1 MTYAYRLKER
11 DLSII
16 AWLVVGAIAGF
27 IASRLVPGDEGYGV
41 IGGLIAGIV
50 GAMLGGFVFGAL
62 TNTDWTTGIDIP
74 TLIAAIVGAIVVV
87 FLWNMIARRQGGST
101 AV

>member
-1 MTYAYRLKER
+1 MGL
-11 DLSII
+11 I

-27 IASRLVPGDEGYGV
+27 VASKVVPGDEGYGP

-50 GAMLGGFVFGAL
+50 GAFLGGWLFSLL
-62 TNTDWTTGIDIP
+62 TNKEDWLTGIDI
-74 TLIAAIVGAIVVV
+74 TTILAAIVGAIIVVYA
-87 FLWNMIARRQGGST
+87 WNLISKRSGNR

>member
-1 MTYAYRLKER
+1 M
-11 DLSII
+11 SII

-27 IASRLVPGDEGYGV
+27 IASRVVPGDEGYGV

-50 GAMLGGFVFGAL
+50 GAMLGGFLFGLL
-62 TNTDWTTGIDIP
+62 TDSDWTTGIDIP
-74 TLIAAIVGAIVVV
+74 TLIAAIVGAIIVV
-87 FLWNMIARRQGGST
+87 FLWNMIARRRTT